1 MLKRYFIGGIMK
13 NIKATLL
20 VVFLMVLA
28 TTAVG
33 IATEA
38 SFSKKNIEN
47 DTQSMLF
54 DAEVT
59 FYILTGEGCGCD
71 PIPDVSIQAF
81 GGEGSVSGVTDEDG
95 MCVLTLVILGE
106 YEVLI
111 EKDEYHIIDFEFNVL
126 DDQTFTF
133 HLEKKDIS
141 SENTLLIFHKF
152 IRNILER

>member
-1 MLKRYFIGGIMK
+1 MK
-13 NIKATLL
+13 KMKGTVL
-20 VVFLMVLA
+20 VVILMVLA
-28 TTAVG
+28 TIAVG
-33 IATEA
+33 IAAEA

-47 DTQSMLF
+47 NTQSMLF

-71 PIPDVSIQAF
+71 PIPDVSIMAF
-81 GGEGSVSGVTDEDG
+81 GGEGSVSGITDEDG

-111 EKDEYHIIDFEFNVL
+111 EKDEYQTIDFEFNVL

-133 HLEKKDIS
+133 HLAEKDIS
-141 SENTLLIFHKF
+141 PVNTVSIFHNF
-152 IRNILER
+152 MRNILER